1 MSEDTSRLQ
10 RPSDEPAAPEPAP
23 DAGAGPVGRVNLRA
37 PVANGPQTLAA
48 PPPTGWTVRNI
59 IIGVLALV
67 VIIGGL
73 ILILQGAFQLTPA

>member
-1 MSEDTSRLQ
+1 M
-10 RPSDEPAAPEPAP
+10 
-23 DAGAGPVGRVNLRA
+23 
-37 PVANGPQTLAA
+37 AA